1 MEFVGLLADVNQV
14 VNDYQRSILT
24 PAGLTAGMRSIVN
37 RIHNS
42 DLTDEEAEELLFTI
56 DLFLEEA
63 GTYAV

>member
-1 MEFVGLLADVNQV
+1 MEHVGLLADINQC
-14 VNDYQRSILT
+14 VNDYQRGILT
-24 PAGLTAGMRSIVN
+24 AAGLTSGMRNIVN

-42 DLTDEEAEELLFTI
+42 ELTDEEASELLFTI